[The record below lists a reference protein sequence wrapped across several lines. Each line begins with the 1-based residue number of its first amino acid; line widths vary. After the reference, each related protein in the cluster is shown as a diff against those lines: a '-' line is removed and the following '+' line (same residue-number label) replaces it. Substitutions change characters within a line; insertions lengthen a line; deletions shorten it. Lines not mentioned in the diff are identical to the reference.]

1 MNVRSK
7 IRILIADD
15 HAIVRTGLASL
26 LNRQRDFEV
35 VSQAKNGDETV
46 AAALRD
52 RPDVVIMDLMMPG
65 KDGTEATT
73 EIHATLPQT
82 KILILTSFG
91 TSDGIAHALQAGAS
105 GALVKT
111 TENDELIDAIR
122 RVAVGETVISPEL
135 ENMMKNDPPLPELSP
150 RQRAILQSMTD
161 GLTSKEI
168 GKKLGL
174 KKDTIDKHINALLA
188 KTGAVSRTQ
197 AVAIALRKHLLKI

>member
-1 MNVRSK
+1 MQK

-15 HAIVRTGLASL
+15 HAIVRTGLATLFS
-26 LNRQRDFEV
+26 RQRDLNV
-35 VSQAKNGDETV
+35 VAQAKNGDDAV
-46 AAALRD
+46 AAALRS
-52 RPDVVIMDLMMPG
+52 RPDVIVMDLMMPG
-65 KDGTEATT
+65 KDGTAATA
-73 EIHATLPQT
+73 EIHAALPSA

-91 TSDGIAHALQAGAS
+91 TSDGIAYALQAGAS

-111 TENDELIDAIR
+111 TENDELIDSIR
-122 RVAVGETVISPEL
+122 RVATGKTVISPEL

-150 RQRAILQSMTD
+150 RQKAILRSMTD

-168 GKKLGL
+168 GEKLGL
-174 KKDTIDKHINALLA
+174 KKDTVDKHINALLA

>member
-1 MNVRSK
+1 MSK

-15 HAIVRTGLASL
+15 HAIVRTGLAAL
-26 LNRQRDFEV
+26 LNRQRDLEV
-35 VSQAKNGDETV
+35 VAQAKNGDEAV
-46 AAALRD
+46 AAAFREK
-52 RPDVVIMDLMMPG
+52 PDVIIMDLMMPG
-65 KDGTEATT
+65 KDGMTATG
-73 EIHATLPQT
+73 EIHVSLPQA
-82 KILILTSFG
+82 KILVLTSFG

-111 TENDELIDAIR
+111 AENDELIDAIR
-122 RVAVGETVISPEL
+122 RVAAGKTVISPEL

-150 RQRAILQSMTD
+150 RQRTILQSMTD

-168 GKKLGL
+168 GEKLGL
-174 KKDTIDKHINALLA
+174 KKDTVDKHINALLS

>member
-1 MNVRSK
+1 MQK

-15 HAIVRTGLASL
+15 HAIVRTGLATLFS
-26 LNRQRDFEV
+26 RQRDLNV
-35 VSQAKNGDETV
+35 VAQAKNGDDAV
-46 AAALRD
+46 AAALQS
-52 RPDVVIMDLMMPG
+52 RPDVIVMDLMMPG
-65 KDGTEATT
+65 KDGTAATA
-73 EIHATLPQT
+73 EIHAALPSA

-91 TSDGIAHALQAGAS
+91 TSDGIAYALQAGAS

-122 RVAVGETVISPEL
+122 RVATGKTVISPEL

-150 RQRAILQSMTD
+150 RQKAILRSMTD

-168 GKKLGL
+168 GEKLGL
-174 KKDTIDKHINALLA
+174 KKDTVDKHINALLA

>member
-1 MNVRSK
+1 MSK

-26 LNRQRDFEV
+26 LNRQRDLEV
-35 VSQAKNGDETV
+35 VAQAKNGDEAV

-52 RPDVVIMDLMMPG
+52 RPDVIIMDLMMPG
-65 KDGTEATT
+65 KDGTAATA
-73 EIHATLPQT
+73 EIHATLPQV

-111 TENDELIDAIR
+111 TENDELVDAIR
-122 RVAVGETVISPEL
+122 RVAAGKTVISSEL
-135 ENMMKNDPPLPELSP
+135 ENMMKNDPPLPALSP

-168 GKKLGL
+168 GAKLGL
-174 KKDTIDKHINALLA
+174 KKDTVDKHINALLA
-188 KTGAVSRTQ
+188 KTGAASRTQ